1 MTPFR
6 VIIAGSR
13 DFSDYGLLQQ
23 KCDDLLSAKRQSR
36 EIVIVS
42 GTARG
47 ADQLGERYARERGY
61 KIQRFPADWDRDGK
75 AAGPIRNAKMA
86 ANADALIAFWDGESR
101 GTKNMIATAGRRG
114 LDVRIIQTKNNN
126 NRIAMDARTDQ
137 KWAEILQFA
146 REHATGEGMHKGY
159 RWLQDAF
166 EEYFND
172 HEERVEKGTMWS
184 FGGQSFSDHNRTV
197 FAAQIARA
205 LRYNEHGYEGP
216 RLTDEQFEK
225 LTDTLQWIK
234 EHPQNEQIKL

>member
-1 MTPFR
+1 MTPFK
-6 VIIAGSR
+6 VIIAGCR
-13 DFSDYGLLQQ
+13 DFNDYGLLCR
-23 KCDDLLSAKRQSR
+23 KCDTILANKRQSR

-61 KIQRFPADWDRDGK
+61 KVQQYPADWDHGGK

-101 GTKNMIATAGRRG
+101 GTKNMIDTAGRRG
-114 LDVRIIQTKNNN
+114 LDVRIIQTKDIN

-184 FGGQSFSDHNRTV
+184 FGGASFSDHNRTV

-234 EHPQNEQIKL
+234 EHPLNEQIKL